1 MLQMYSRKKMSRNS
15 LNASVLETLVGG
27 DGTLTVIHKI
37 DIDKNLIL
45 FMAAS
50 AAGVLVINQIVKR
63 I

>member
-1 MLQMYSRKKMSRNS
+1 MSRNS